1 LVVGVKVCLAGEDL
15 PPPPFFIV
23 FCVHLI
29 VLTSPCWL
37 CAKKLSVVSCVVIEL
52 DTIVY

>member
-1 LVVGVKVCLAGEDL
+1 LIVRVVISIAGEDL
-15 PPPPFFIV
+15 TPPPFFII